1 MDLSVN
7 FENLKFNHITIIFGV
22 YIIILGII
30 YYLIFHKHHK
40 RNQVDFGE
48 LISLLTKY
56 YSLSIIS
63 TLLIVFGI
71 YCFGLAHEYS
81 YDRTEVIMYMITG
94 ILIISLT
101 IINYI
106 FYIKRN
112 LVDYNQT
119 IREMNKKSMLK
130 VGEVLEFIIFTI
142 FVFAPIWRIPA
153 FIELFDDKRKMIL
166 EIVKSFLLSIGS
178 IILLINL
185 NPLDVKNG
193 FRRIREEKKRN
204 KLKNN
209 SDNKNIIEDDEKEN
223 SENENNEK
231 DNNEKDNNKNDKL
244 DNENK

>member
-7 FENLKFNHITIIFGV
+7 FENLKFNYITIIFGA

-40 RNQVDFGE
+40 RNQVDFSE

-71 YCFGLAHEYS
+71 YCFSLAHEYS

-130 VGEVLEFIIFTI
+130 VGEVLEFILFTI
-142 FVFAPIWRIPA
+142 FVFTPIWRIPA

-166 EIVKSFLLSIGS
+166 EIGKAFLLSIGS

-193 FRRIREEKKRN
+193 FKKIRDERKDTNKVEKNSN
-204 KLKNN
+204 KKEDSQAGNKKKDKSNSVNN
-209 SDNKNIIEDDEKEN
+209 LEK
-223 SENENNEK
+223 
-231 DNNEKDNNKNDKL
+231 
-244 DNENK
+244 